1 MDPCLPPGR
10 HIRRFTALHSSFFQM
25 MPCGNAHEECLIKKR
40 FYIIIFFRIIGK
52 LEFFKKIRGKTVVV
66 GAVFLHAR

>member
-10 HIRRFTALHSSFFQM
+10 YIRRFTALHSSFFQM

-40 FYIIIFFRIIGK
+40 FYIIIFSELLENLNFLKKYVEK
-52 LEFFKKIRGKTVVV
+52 L
-66 GAVFLHAR
+66 